1 MVFRSL
7 NQHYFN
13 RKESWFLPIIIYL
26 VISLKWKSINV
37 RHWHC
42 RHWGKVSIRTGGSN
56 LNISHTVLLINFNVD
71 LPLESSSSS
80 VVELSVETFGSL
92 EESFLDLAI
101 DFAKMKIMLMKI
113 KKNPLKKKKMCFSL
127 LKAGNYCIVYINC

>member
-1 MVFRSL
+1 M
-7 NQHYFN
+7 
-13 RKESWFLPIIIYL
+13 
-26 VISLKWKSINV
+26 
-37 RHWHC
+37 
-42 RHWGKVSIRTGGSN
+42 
-56 LNISHTVLLINFNVD
+56 NISHTVLLINFNVD

-101 DFAKMKIMLMKI
+101 DFAKMKIMLMKN

>member
-1 MVFRSL
+1 M
-7 NQHYFN
+7 
-13 RKESWFLPIIIYL
+13 
-26 VISLKWKSINV
+26 
-37 RHWHC
+37 
-42 RHWGKVSIRTGGSN
+42 
-56 LNISHTVLLINFNVD
+56 NISHTVLLINFNVD

-101 DFAKMKIMLMKI
+101 DFAKKKILSMK
-113 KKNPLKKKKMCFSL
+113 NKKKSLKEKKCAFPL